1 MPRIERLHQ
10 NTPEWHRWR
19 MHQLEVSGAEQA
31 HYRSFQG
38 TDEILVEI
46 RRRQGAA

>member
-10 NTPEWHRWR
+10 NTPEWHRRR

-31 HYRSFQG
+31 RYRSFHR